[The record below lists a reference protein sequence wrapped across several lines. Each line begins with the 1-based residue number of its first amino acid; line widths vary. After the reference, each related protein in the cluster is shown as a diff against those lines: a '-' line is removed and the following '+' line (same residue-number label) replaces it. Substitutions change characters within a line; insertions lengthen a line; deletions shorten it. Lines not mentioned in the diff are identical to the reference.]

1 MALLHNALVKVKKEN
16 ILKSFHDIMNNTQ
29 SDLIKKSK
37 EIKKLLEKDNTI
49 EEIVLGY
56 LILEKQIMHDG
67 LNTNED
73 NEKFKNSFKA
83 ILLTYESTID
93 KNTFN
98 SFFKEIHIKNSSLDN
113 LFNFISLIVEYKA
126 QTTIEDKAKIIKSII
141 CFENIKKY
149 NCLMP
154 VSSEDNLELYINIL
168 NYHFYENIL
177 NSFKNNKIV
186 DNEKSKKLSEKL
198 LIKKNSLIIDTQ
210 QNNEEKI
217 KSLENIPRINGT
229 FNLFLLNLSHF
240 LDMVYAKFKK
250 KFFNKKL
257 QSESEDL
264 NLFEDFMLFL
274 SIYSFKDRGLKY
286 VNIWNDSFCDLTLE
300 EKNKIVKMKSN
311 DLKNYEIK
319 NNTLLFVKTFSNEKI
334 TYNINEIDDYSLEPL
349 LDYIGLSFEK
359 PKDIELNRFLK
370 INKYSSKLYI
380 KTIWDHWSKFLI
392 KMYSSPATQS
402 AFSSLFFNKSNKCYT
417 LHHLFIF
424 GEEINLIINN
434 IRYFIFDSDFLG
446 ITQGITLSVYMYGD
460 PYMCEDENIS
470 KIAYLI
476 NNVKLHFHE
485 IIGHLNI
492 RFNYYLYKKKEYLS
506 PKPQNPSSLSNYRCG
521 INSGEYVEEMMFGD
535 FKDSGMTIAQMLY
548 ILDIKNYNK
557 NLDTFR
563 EEFKLYKEKQSYP
576 VDELLKSFLLQLKI
590 DIEKI
595 NLNNKHLYII
605 KRQKNNFVKYNM
617 HPINYKGYDDIYN

>member
-1 MALLHNALVKVKKEN
+1 M
-16 ILKSFHDIMNNTQ
+16 I
-29 SDLIKKSK
+29 
-37 EIKKLLEKDNTI
+37 
-49 EEIVLGY
+49 
-56 LILEKQIMHDG
+56 
-67 LNTNED
+67 
-73 NEKFKNSFKA
+73 
-83 ILLTYESTID
+83 YESTIE

-98 SFFKEIHIKNSSLDN
+98 SFFKEIYIKKASLDN

-126 QTTIEDKAKIIKSII
+126 QNTIEDKAKIIKRII

-177 NSFKNNKIV
+177 NSFENNRIL
-186 DNEKSKKLSEKL
+186 DNEENTKL
-198 LIKKNSLIIDTQ
+198 LIKKNYLIIDTQ

-217 KSLENIPRINGT
+217 KLLENIQTIYGT

-240 LDMVYAKFKK
+240 LDLVYAKFKK

-257 QSESEDL
+257 QSDSEDL

-274 SIYSFKDRGLKY
+274 SIYSFKDRGFKY

-300 EKNKIVKMKSN
+300 EKNKIVKMNSN
-311 DLKNYEIK
+311 ELKHYEIK
-319 NNTLLFVKTFSNEKI
+319 NNTLLFVKTFSNETI
-334 TYNINEIDDYSLEPL
+334 TYSINEIDDYSLKPL
-349 LDYIGLSFEK
+349 IDYLGLSFEE

-370 INKYSSKLYI
+370 INKYSRKLYI
-380 KTIWDHWSKFLI
+380 KSIWAHWSTFLI
-392 KMYSSPATQS
+392 QMYSSPATQS

-434 IRYFIFDSDFLG
+434 IKYFIFDSDFLG
-446 ITQGITLSVYMYGD
+446 ATQGITLSVYMYGD

-470 KIAYLI
+470 KISYLCS
-476 NNVKLHFHE
+476 NVKLHFHE

-506 PKPQNPSSLSNYRCG
+506 PKSQNPSSFENDRRG
-521 INSGEYVEEMMFGD
+521 INSGEYVEKMMFGD
-535 FKDSGMTIAQMLY
+535 SNDIGMTIGQMLY

-557 NLDTFR
+557 NLDAFR
-563 EEFKLYKEKQSYP
+563 EEFKLYKEKEPYP
-576 VDELLKSFLLQLKI
+576 VDELLNSFLLQLKI

-595 NLNNKHLYII
+595 NLNDKHLYKI
-605 KRQKNNFVKYNM
+605 KRQKMMSQV
-617 HPINYKGYDDIYN
+617 I

>member
-1 MALLHNALVKVKKEN
+1 MALLCNALMKVKKEN

-29 SDLIKKSK
+29 SDLIKKRE
-37 EIKKLLEKDNTI
+37 EIKNLLEKDNTI
-49 EEIVLGY
+49 EEVVLGY
-56 LILEKQIMHDG
+56 LLLEKQIMNDG

-73 NEKFKNSFKA
+73 HEKFKSSFKA
-83 ILLTYESTID
+83 ILLIYESTIE

-98 SFFKEIHIKNSSLDN
+98 SFFKEIYIKKSSLDN

-126 QTTIEDKAKIIKSII
+126 QNTIEDKAKIIKRII

-177 NSFKNNKIV
+177 NSFENNRIL
-186 DNEKSKKLSEKL
+186 DNEENTKL
-198 LIKKNSLIIDTQ
+198 LIKKNYLIIDTQ

-217 KSLENIPRINGT
+217 KLLENIQTIYGT

-240 LDMVYAKFKK
+240 LDLVYAKFKK

-257 QSESEDL
+257 QSDSEDL

-274 SIYSFKDRGLKY
+274 SIYSFKDRALKY

-300 EKNKIVKMKSN
+300 EKNKIVKMNSN
-311 DLKNYEIK
+311 ELKHYEIK
-319 NNTLLFVKTFSNEKI
+319 NNTLLFVKTFSNETI
-334 TYNINEIDDYSLEPL
+334 TYSINEIDDYSLKPL
-349 LDYIGLSFEK
+349 IDYLGLSFEK

-370 INKYSSKLYI
+370 INKYSRKLYI
-380 KTIWDHWSKFLI
+380 KSIWAHWSTFLI
-392 KMYSSPATQS
+392 QMYSSPATQS

-434 IRYFIFDSDFLG
+434 IKYFIFDSDFLG
-446 ITQGITLSVYMYGD
+446 ATQGITLSVYMYGD

-470 KIAYLI
+470 KISYLCS
-476 NNVKLHFHE
+476 NVKLHFHE

-506 PKPQNPSSLSNYRCG
+506 PKSQNPSSFENDRRG
-521 INSGEYVEEMMFGD
+521 INSGEYVEKMMFGD
-535 FKDSGMTIAQMLY
+535 SNDIGMTIGQMLY

-557 NLDTFR
+557 NLDAFR
-563 EEFKLYKEKQSYP
+563 EEFKLYKEKEPYP
-576 VDELLKSFLLQLKI
+576 VDELLNSFLLQLKI

-595 NLNNKHLYII
+595 NLNDKHLYKI
-605 KRQKNNFVKYNM
+605 KRQKSNNVKYNM
-617 HPINYKGYDDIYN
+617 HPINYKGLDDIYN